1 MEPFTRLTAVAAPL
15 IRANVDTDAIIP
27 SREMKAVSK
36 TGLADG
42 LFAGWRYTEIGGREP
57 DPDFVLNQPAYA
69 TARILLGGENFGCG
83 SSREHAVWALA
94 EYGIRAIVAPTFSP
108 IFYNNCVRNGI
119 LPVRLPAADI
129 AALEADITPDPAA
142 RPLTID
148 LQSCELRAPG
158 GALYRFEIESEA
170 RGMLLEGLDAI
181 DLTMKHRPAIEA
193 FWRAD
198 RAARPW
204 IYLDATGGGTP

>member
-42 LFAGWRYTEIGGREP
+42 LFAGWRYKDIGGREP
-57 DPDFVLNQPAYA
+57 DPGFVLNQPAYA
-69 TARILLGGENFGCG
+69 RARILLGGENFGCG

-94 EYGIRAIVAPTFSP
+94 EYGIRAIVAPSFSP
-108 IFYNNCVRNGI
+108 IFYGNCVRNGI
-119 LPVRLPAADI
+119 LPVRLPAEDI
-129 AALEADITPDPAA
+129 AALAAAAAPDPAA

-148 LQSCELRAPG
+148 LRSCELQAPG
-158 GALYRFEIESEA
+158 GATHYFDIEPEA
-170 RGMLLEGLDAI
+170 REMLLEGLDTI
-181 DLTMKHRPAIEA
+181 DLTMKQRGDIEA

-198 RAARPW
+198 RTARPW
-204 IYLDATGGGTP
+204 IYLDREAGGSP